1 MGSAAG
7 TVSPALQ
14 KEEKKKF
21 IPTDSENVAGYRK

>member
-14 KEEKKKF
+14 KEEKKF
-21 IPTDSENVAGYRK
+21 IPTDSKNVAGYRK